1 MDFFT
6 IVDLFSGSY
15 FAVPDYQRD
24 FSWKNIES
32 STLIEDVFSVM
43 DDSDETT
50 HFLGAIVT
58 VPFDE
63 ASAHNI
69 SIDLSDYKIK
79 PKNVKHIVDGQQ
91 RLTSF
96 SVLLRVVDDMVD
108 SDEDISDEDKK
119 AINKVLSSIYLG
131 TNYKKDYAYAPRLIL
146 NGNTGKCYNH
156 DILKISSVKGKNN
169 LTGAR
174 RLLDAYNK
182 YKREIIN
189 HQKSWLL
196 DYPSKHKIDYF
207 NKLIETLT
215 EKITFVEIDCD
226 AATNAFQVFDSLN
239 GKGMDLT
246 VADRIKNLLMS
257 WSPPGKGNDNWNEL
271 VRVVGEENLT
281 RFFIAYHF
289 YNNKKRVSKNKLPD
303 EFKKLYAESAN
314 KDFPFFFTNLLDAG
328 ELFGKLKSVNTKN
341 AAVNSILKNFNT
353 LQFDQP
359 FNILFAVAWNFK
371 NSIED
376 SADFAVFAKALLSL
390 LVRMQVCEISM
401 NKLDQTFAECIKMM
415 RDQSASIEVI
425 ISKINDKK
433 DVLVPDVVFESAF
446 TRFCPTDSATEYYY
460 LEAIE
465 NYRRVQASDNRDKLS
480 KSDGVNT
487 VTVEHIIPQE
497 QDSWEKWYG
506 KSDFPYKEEKSF
518 FFDTVVEN
526 IGNKMLLYGD
536 DNSSASNE
544 DLSSK
549 RNVYRNGKK
558 NQTGGTPEETFQMV
572 KEFLANE
579 DFKDQFLHTE
589 VEKRAKLLA
598 KDAISIWS

>member
-1 MDFFT
+1 M
-6 IVDLFSGSY
+6 
-15 FAVPDYQRD
+15 
-24 FSWKNIES
+24 
-32 STLIEDVFSVM
+32 
-43 DDSDETT
+43 
-50 HFLGAIVT
+50 
-58 VPFDE
+58 
-63 ASAHNI
+63 
-69 SIDLSDYKIK
+69 
-79 PKNVKHIVDGQQ
+79 
-91 RLTSF
+91 
-96 SVLLRVVDDMVD
+96 
-108 SDEDISDEDKK
+108 
-119 AINKVLSSIYLG
+119 G

-401 NKLDQTFAECIKMM
+401 N
-415 RDQSASIEVI
+415 
-425 ISKINDKK
+425 
-433 DVLVPDVVFESAF
+433 
-446 TRFCPTDSATEYYY
+446 
-460 LEAIE
+460 
-465 NYRRVQASDNRDKLS
+465 
-480 KSDGVNT
+480 
-487 VTVEHIIPQE
+487 
-497 QDSWEKWYG
+497 
-506 KSDFPYKEEKSF
+506 
-518 FFDTVVEN
+518 
-526 IGNKMLLYGD
+526 
-536 DNSSASNE
+536 
-544 DLSSK
+544 
-549 RNVYRNGKK
+549 
-558 NQTGGTPEETFQMV
+558 
-572 KEFLANE
+572 
-579 DFKDQFLHTE
+579 
-589 VEKRAKLLA
+589 
-598 KDAISIWS
+598 